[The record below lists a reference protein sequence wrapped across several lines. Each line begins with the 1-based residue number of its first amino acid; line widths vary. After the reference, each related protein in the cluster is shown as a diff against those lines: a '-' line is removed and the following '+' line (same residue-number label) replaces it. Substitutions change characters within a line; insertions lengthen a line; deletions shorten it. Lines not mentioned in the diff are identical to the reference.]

1 MSSTKAHAM
10 DAPTDIT
17 LHQKSRVLEV
27 EYADGAVYKL
37 PLEYLRVYSPS
48 AEVRGHGGPMQLVTG
63 KRDVGVDKIEPV
75 GNYAIQLHFDDGH
88 NTGIFSW
95 AGLRELGDAYE
106 ANWNDYLER
115 LQAAEASRDKLWH

>member
-1 MSSTKAHAM
+1 MA

-17 LHQKSRVLEV
+17 LHQKSKVLEV
-27 EYADGAVYKL
+27 VFEDGVAYNL

-63 KRDVGVDKIEPV
+63 KKDVGVDKIEPV

-95 AGLRELGDAYE
+95 QTLREMGEQYE
-106 ANWNDYLER
+106 ANWNDYMKRLED
-115 LQAAEASRDKLWH
+115 AGASREKLWH